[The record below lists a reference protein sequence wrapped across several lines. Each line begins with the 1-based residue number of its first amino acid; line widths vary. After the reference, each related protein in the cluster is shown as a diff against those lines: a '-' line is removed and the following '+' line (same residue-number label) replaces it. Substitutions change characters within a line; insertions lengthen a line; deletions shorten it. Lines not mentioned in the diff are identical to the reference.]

1 VLGVAPGDA
10 AGWSDEGVGDATGAG
25 VAAETAGTAAVV
37 VPVDW
42 AAALTVKRNRKLR
55 TSTVFFIEDY
65 VFALGLSLYSL

>member
-1 VLGVAPGDA
+1 MLGVALGDA

-25 VAAETAGTAAVV
+25 VAAETGGTAADVE
-37 VPVDW
+37 PVDW

-65 VFALGLSLYSL
+65 SLLSG